1 MVVKRNVDGVDRTL
15 RIVGGV
21 VLAIGAL
28 FLPVGLGWRVLLGI
42 LAVISPMT
50 ATMRLCPLN
59 SLIGLKTCADGPPQ
73 WQSGRSYP
81 AYSKGS
87 GGNSVRNASW
97 RSALLGGR

>member
-1 MVVKRNVDGVDRTL
+1 MLMALIGWRCSAGDR
-15 RIVGGV
+15 
-21 VLAIGAL
+21 AL
-28 FLPVGLGWRVLLGI
+28 FLPVDLGWRVLLGI
-42 LAVISPMT
+42 LALIALVA

-81 AYSKGS
+81 AYPKGS
-87 GGNSVRNASW
+87 GGNSDRNASW